1 MKNRHPLSFHR
12 TSLINPSLLL
22 ATALTS
28 IGPAGLAPSAWAQAA
43 APGVE
48 KSCNVAGLRWN
59 DDPVFRSA
67 LHASQRERGIARLAC
82 AVEEVR
88 EVQAGSVHLR
98 FTRGKL
104 YDERIGGPALSSA
117 LVIVETLD
125 GGRPTLVGRLFVGPD
140 PIDGGMHFA
149 PQAVA
154 VEDGVMARLAPRHRW
169 LYRLD
174 KGALTALP
182 AFDWRSSV
190 DDAFPDAA
198 RSGENLAIDIERM
211 EARIAVRKLA
221 NDPMQGL
228 ASAYEPARMVVV
240 DLAWSGGRLVA
251 RTARV
256 EPRKPGEN
264 ALLDRTAEL
273 DEEIRTG
280 LKGLPAG
287 TEPCSLGAWS
297 NDSDPRGL
305 NVRAMPDSRA
315 KVLGIVP
322 PPRAMPK
329 DRDAGSGPIKAEFR
343 IIGFRNGWFLIE
355 NIEAP
360 GVRYDVSY
368 PQHLPQPFKGRGW
381 VNARL
386 VGAAYANG
394 GLPEGRLYLSPHAD
408 AGHLE
413 AHDAG
418 GNPIG
423 ADGSPAR
430 ILACSG
436 WWGLVETREGQR
448 GWKRTLCSNQVT
460 NCS

>member
-1 MKNRHPLSFHR
+1 MTNRRSV
-12 TSLINPSLLL
+12 SLNSGSLLL
-22 ATALTS
+22 ATAL
-28 IGPAGLAPSAWAQAA
+28 IGAGLSGLAPSALAQAA
-43 APGVE
+43 APRTE
-48 KSCNVAGLRWN
+48 KPCDVAGLRWN
-59 DDPVFRSA
+59 DNPVFRTA
-67 LHASQRERGIARLAC
+67 LHPSQRERGIARLAC

-88 EVQAGSVHLR
+88 DIEVGPVHLR
-98 FTRGKL
+98 FTRSKL
-104 YDERIGGPALSSA
+104 YDERVGGPVLASA
-117 LVIVETLD
+117 LVTVETLD
-125 GGRPTLVGRLFVGPD
+125 AGHPTPVGRLFLGPD

-154 VEDGVMARLAPRHRW
+154 IEGGVLTRLSPRHRW

-174 KGALTALP
+174 KGVLTSLP
-182 AFDWRSSV
+182 AFDWRASV
-190 DDAFPDAA
+190 DDAFPDNAH
-198 RSGENLAIDIERM
+198 SGENLAIDLERM
-211 EARIAVRKLA
+211 VARIAVRKIA
-221 NDPMQGL
+221 NDPLQGP

-240 DLAWSGGRLVA
+240 DLAWAGERLVA
-251 RTARV
+251 RSARV
-256 EPRKPGEN
+256 EARTPGEN
-264 ALLDRTAEL
+264 ELLDRTAEM
-273 DEEIRTG
+273 DEEVKTG

-297 NDSDPRGL
+297 NDPDPRGM
-305 NVRAMPDSRA
+305 NVRATPDIRA

-322 PPRAMPK
+322 PPRKMPK
-329 DRDAGSGPIKAEFR
+329 DQEVFGSDAVKAEFR
-343 IIGFRNGWFLIE
+343 IIGFKSGWFLIE

-368 PQHLPQPFKGRGW
+368 PRHLPQPFKGRGW

-408 AGHLE
+408 ASYLD
-413 AHDAG
+413 AHDSS
-418 GNPIG
+418 GNPIT

-436 WWGLVETREGQR
+436 WWGLIETREGQR